1 MTAGRL
7 LSTVSTRYGLRQTR
21 VRRLLQQHYETTAS
35 AARAVFSCFRSL
47 PTQQQYDEII
57 YFFFLPCL
65 SCFFFVF
72 FFSFVLFF
80 FRIFFCLLSCALPET
95 VSLRFAIVSRV
106 QYGGGGE
113 GEGVVMGHEGLG
125 GGRGKYVSGDS
136 K

>member
-1 MTAGRL
+1 MRL
-7 LSTVSTRYGLRQTR
+7 LH
-21 VRRLLQQHYETTAS
+21 QQHEQSSVAS
-35 AARAVFSCFRSL
+35 VVFLHSSNTMRSFISSSCPACL
-47 PTQQQYDEII
+47 V
-57 YFFFLPCL
+57 FF
-65 SCFFFVF
+65 SDF